1 VKAPILKGTMVEN
14 RSKRLNPD
22 RQNVRVVPKGL
33 MLPFILITS
42 LFAWWGLANNMTDT
56 LLAAFKKIMS
66 MTDFQTSWI
75 QVAFYGSYFCL
86 ALPAALYIKRFTYK
100 SGVLLGLGL
109 FICGALLFYPAS
121 RSMLYSNFLIA
132 LFILAGGLS
141 ILETASNPYIIAMGP
156 EETGVQRLNFSQSFN
171 PIGSITG
178 VIISKLFILSNLNS
192 SGAEERAI
200 MTGEQLT
207 AMQSQELEAVMGP
220 YVSVA
225 FILIILWIM
234 IASVKMPRASD
245 ANQKLDFIP
254 TFKRLLSNRNYVGG
268 VVAQFFYVGAQIGV
282 WSFTIRYVMKE
293 LNMNEESASTF
304 YLAAL
309 VLFTISRFICT
320 ALMKFIKPKNLLTV
334 LALLG
339 AFFTFLVITAGG
351 YTGVIALVSISGCMS
366 LMFPT
371 IYGLAVRGLGD
382 DTKIGGS
389 GLIMAILGGAVITA
403 IQAQL
408 SDMTGSINL
417 AYSIPLICFFVITY
431 YSAFVRHKIA

>member
-1 VKAPILKGTMVEN
+1 MEN
-14 RSKRLNPD
+14 RSNGLNPGG
-22 RQNVRVVPKGL
+22 QNVRVVPEGL
-33 MLPFILITS
+33 LLPFILITS

-66 MTDFQTSWI
+66 MNDFQTSWI

-121 RSMLYSNFLIA
+121 ISMLYSNFLIA

-141 ILETASNPYIIAMGP
+141 ILETATNPYIIAMGP

-178 VIISKLFILSNLNS
+178 VVISKLFILSSLNS
-192 SGAEERAI
+192 AGAEERAT
-200 MTGEQLT
+200 MTLEQLT

-225 FILIILWIM
+225 FILIALWIV
-234 IASVKMPRASD
+234 IALVKMPRASD
-245 ANQKLDFIP
+245 ASQTLDFIP
-254 TFKRLLSNRNYVGG
+254 TFKRLLSNKNYVWG
-268 VVAQFFYVGAQIGV
+268 VVAQFFYVGAQIAV

-293 LNMNEESASTF
+293 LNLNEESASTF

-309 VLFTISRFICT
+309 VLFTISRFVCT
-320 ALMKFIKPKNLLTV
+320 ALMKFIKPKNLLTAM
-334 LALLG
+334 ALL
-339 AFFTFLVITAGG
+339 AIMFTILVITAGG
-351 YTGVIALVSISGCMS
+351 YTGVIALVGISGCMS

-371 IYGLAVRGLGD
+371 IYGLAIVGLGD

-417 AYSIPLICFFVITY
+417 AYSVPLICFLVIAY
-431 YSAFVRHKIA
+431 YSAFVRHKAAEIKV